1 LLESEVDTLRARR
14 QLVIGLGEERRLGQ
28 LKIGVQD
35 AERRAALMEKEME
48 NMQKRWEG
56 KVEVVRKAIEQ
67 ENKDH

>member
-1 LLESEVDTLRARR
+1 MDTLRARR

>member
-1 LLESEVDTLRARR
+1 MLESEVDTLRARR

-48 NMQKRWEG
+48 NM
-56 KVEVVRKAIEQ
+56 
-67 ENKDH
+67 